1 MEIGGLFMDF
11 SNNLNFKIEKINEQL
26 KSYLKSDYPDIIYE
40 AMNYSVFSGGKRLR
54 PIILISCCE
63 TLGGNITDALP
74 FACALEMIHTY
85 SLIHDDLPA
94 MDNDDYRRGRK
105 TCHKEFTEAIAILAG
120 DALLNK
126 AFEVMS
132 EVVLE
137 KFEKKFVKA
146 MNIIACSS
154 GVKGMIGGQTADIIF
169 ENKEIDKET
178 LLYIHEHKT
187 GALISA
193 AAAAGAVLGNADD
206 KKIKLFNDFGNFL
219 GLAFQIK
226 DDILDIT
233 STTEVLGKPV
243 HSDEK
248 NSKNTYVSM
257 FGLKKAEKD
266 QIEYSEKAA
275 EIAKGFGENGKFIYE
290 FTKSLVNRIK

>member
-1 MEIGGLFMDF
+1 MDF
-11 SNNLNFKIEKINEQL
+11 SNDLNFKVEKINEQL

-54 PIILISCCE
+54 PVILISCCE
-63 TLGGNITDALP
+63 ALGGNITDALP

-105 TCHKEFTEAIAILAG
+105 TCHKEFTESIAILAG

-132 EVVLE
+132 GTVLE
-137 KFEKKFVKA
+137 KFEKKYVKA

-193 AAAAGAVLGNADD
+193 ASTAGAVLGNADE

-257 FGLKKAEKD
+257 FGLEKAEKD
-266 QIEYSEKAA
+266 QIEYSKKAA
-275 EIAKGFGENGKFIYE
+275 EIAEEFGENGKFIYE

>member
-1 MEIGGLFMDF
+1 MDF